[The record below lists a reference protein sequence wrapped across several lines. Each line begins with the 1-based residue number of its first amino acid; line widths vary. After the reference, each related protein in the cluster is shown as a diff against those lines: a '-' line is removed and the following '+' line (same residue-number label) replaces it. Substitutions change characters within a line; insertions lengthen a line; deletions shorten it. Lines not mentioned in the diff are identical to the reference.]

1 MITVE
6 IVGDKQVIAKLDA
19 LPGRLHDALLKRV
32 TALSLQMAA
41 TVKQKLSGQVLQ
53 VRSGNLRRSIQ
64 SAVANDPTQ
73 VSGRIFSDQSVR
85 YGAIHEYG
93 GTTKPHVIEAK
104 NGGVLAFQAGGR
116 MMFAR
121 RVNHPGSKIPA
132 RPFMRPTLAEYR
144 DKIVDNFQAAASEAS
159 Q

>member
-19 LPGRLHDALLKRV
+19 LPGRLHDALLTRV
-32 TALSLQMAA
+32 TSLSLQMAA
-41 TVKQKLSGQVLQ
+41 AVKLKLSGQVLN

-64 SAVANDPTQ
+64 SAVTDQTTE
-73 VSGRIFSDQSVR
+73 VSGRIFSDASVR
-85 YGAIHEYG
+85 YAAIQEYG
-93 GTTKPHVIEAK
+93 GTTRPHGIEAK
-104 NGGVLAFQAGGR
+104 PGGVLAFQAGGKTV
-116 MMFAR
+116 FAR
-121 RVNHPGSKIPA
+121 RINHPGSKIPP

-144 DKIVDNFQAAASEAS
+144 DKIVTSFEAAAAEAV

>member
-6 IVGDKQVIAKLDA
+6 VVGDKQVTAKLDA
-19 LPGRLHDALLKRV
+19 LPGRLHDQLLKRV
-32 TALSLQMAA
+32 TSLSLQMQAA
-41 TVKQKLSGQVLQ
+41 VKMKLSGPVLN

-64 SAVANDPTQ
+64 SDVTDQPAE
-73 VSGRIFSDQSVR
+73 VSGRIFSDASVP
-85 YGAIHEYG
+85 YAAIHEYG
-93 GTTKPHVIEAK
+93 GTTRPHVIEAK

-116 MMFAR
+116 AIFVR
-121 RVNHPGSKIPA
+121 RVNHPGSKIPS

-144 DKIVDNFQAAASEAS
+144 DKIVNSFHAAAAEAL

>member
-1 MITVE
+1 MITVD

-32 TALSLQMAA
+32 TSLSLQLSA
-41 TVKQKLSGQVLQ
+41 TVKQKLSGQVLN

-64 SAVANDPTQ
+64 SQVANQSTE
-73 VSGRIFSDQSVR
+73 VSGRVFSDSSVR
-85 YGAIHEYG
+85 YAAIHEYG
-93 GTTKPHVIEAK
+93 GTTRPHFIEAK
-104 NGGVLAFQAGGR
+104 PGGVLAFQSGGR
-116 MMFAR
+116 TVFAR

-144 DKIVDNFQAAASEAS
+144 DRIIAGFEAAAAEAVK
-159 Q
+159 

>member
-6 IVGDKQVIAKLDA
+6 VVGDKQVIAKLEA

-32 TALSLQMAA
+32 TSLSLQMQAA
-41 TVKQKLSGQVLQ
+41 VKLKLSGSVLN

-64 SAVANDPTQ
+64 SDVNDQPTE
-73 VSGRIFSDQSVR
+73 VSGRIFSDASVR
-85 YGAIHEYG
+85 YAAIHEFG
-93 GTTKPHVIEAK
+93 GRTRPHVIEAK
-104 NGGVLAFQAGGR
+104 AGGVLAFQSGGKTV
-116 MMFAR
+116 FAR

-144 DKIVDNFQAAASEAS
+144 GKIVDSFQAAAAEAV